1 MTNGGRVTAVPPLLS
16 IVLLSMSVTSTK
28 RDIVHQAH
36 STNTAGHPLT
46 TGHLSVADNT
56 GILTLINIC
65 Y

>member
-1 MTNGGRVTAVPPLLS
+1 MTNGGRVTRGATSVKHL
-16 IVLLSMSVTSTK
+16 LLSMSVTQTK

-46 TGHLSVADNT
+46 TGHLSVADHT